1 MSSYDLHPLQYK
13 NYINAGGII
22 QHGAA
27 LKIQRVWRKYILN
40 KNYIKNIGV
49 TQNGAALK
57 IQKVWKK
64 YILNKN
70 KKSIP
75 ERFFSWFGF

>member
-1 MSSYDLHPLQYK
+1 MSNYDLHPLQYK
-13 NYINAGGII
+13 NYINAGGIT

-27 LKIQRVWRKYILN
+27 LKIQKVWRKYILN
-40 KNYIKNIGV
+40 KNN
-49 TQNGAALK
+49 AALK
-57 IQKVWKK
+57 IQKVWRK

-70 KKSIP
+70 KMSIR